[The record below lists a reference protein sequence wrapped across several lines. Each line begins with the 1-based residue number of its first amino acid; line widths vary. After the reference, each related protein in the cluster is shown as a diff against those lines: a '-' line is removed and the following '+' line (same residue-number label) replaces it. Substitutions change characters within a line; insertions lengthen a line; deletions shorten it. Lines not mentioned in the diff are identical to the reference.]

1 MSRYN
6 KNKKKSNQIDIK
18 RYSLAKLGNNAV
30 DPLDVCD
37 FWLFA
42 LWSKQ
47 HGATQ
52 DNTLVLREGQRSGF
66 VRIFIRI
73 SRCTVL
79 HQSDN
84 TAPKFLSRCCRHRRR
99 STILRS
105 LCHGVCVCVCV
116 ETIPNIWNGTMFG
129 DLDWPPNASRR
140 FVSISWA
147 SCFILACVIL
157 YWCLLWPHGYVST
170 IKWKPLIGMTWNL
183 AQ

>member
-116 ETIPNIWNGTMFG
+116 WKLYLIYGMVLCLVTLT
-129 DLDWPPNASRR
+129 DLQTRRAGLSAS
-140 FVSISWA
+140 A
-147 SCFILACVIL
+147 E
-157 YWCLLWPHGYVST
+157 LLVLS
-170 IKWKPLIGMTWNL
+170 
-183 AQ
+183 